1 MVSIGGRIAFMASH
15 EAPPSVPNVALN
27 DGNHIPQL
35 GFGLAMP
42 PRYSVRTVLHGLR
55 TGYRLID
62 TAVLYRTEVDVRQ
75 ALKRSGAERTSLF
88 ITTKLLKHG
97 HDMAL
102 RCFERSLERLG
113 CDYVDLY
120 LIHYPFPE
128 QARYVETWKALTEL
142 KADGRARSIGVSNF
156 RIDQLERIID
166 ASGVVPA
173 VNQIG
178 MHPHMQRADLRRFH
192 SQRGIVTEAYSPLG
206 RGQALREPA
215 IRELASR
222 HNRTP
227 AQIVLRWHLQLG
239 NVAIPRSVKPERLEE
254 NFRIFDF
261 ELSKEDMRSLDGLD
275 AGPLDQDPSTYM
287 EQDIYGGTVG
297 AIIDFAERHPSIDS
311 LLIQNAM
318 RGVSLI
324 RSRPS

>member
-1 MVSIGGRIAFMASH
+1 MSLH
-15 EAPPSVPNVALN
+15 EVPPSVHDVALN
-27 DGNHIPQL
+27 DGNRIPQL
-35 GFGLAMP
+35 GFGLCIP
-42 PRYSVRTVLHGLR
+42 PRYSVSTVLHGLKA
-55 TGYRLID
+55 GYRLID
-62 TAVLYRTEVDVRQ
+62 TAAMYRTEVGVRQ
-75 ALKRSGAERTSLF
+75 ALERSGAERAGIF
-88 ITTKLLKHG
+88 ITTKLSKHG
-97 HDMAL
+97 RDVAL
-102 RCFERSLERLG
+102 RLFERSLERLG

-120 LIHYPFPE
+120 LIHYPFPDRD
-128 QARYVETWKALTEL
+128 RYVETWKALTEL

-173 VNQIG
+173 VNQVG
-178 MHPHMQRADLRRFH
+178 LHPRLQRADLRRFH

-206 RGQALREPA
+206 RGQAIREPA

-239 NVAIPRSVKPERLEE
+239 NVAIPRSVTPERLEE

-261 ELSKEDMRSLDGLD
+261 ELTEEDMRSLDDLD
-275 AGPLDQDPSTYM
+275 DGRDLDQDPSTYA
-287 EQDIYGGTVG
+287 EQDVQSAVVG
-297 AIIDFAERHPSIDS
+297 AILDFAERHPTIDS

-318 RGVSLI
+318 RAVSLV

>member
-1 MVSIGGRIAFMASH
+1 MAFH
-15 EAPPSVPNVALN
+15 EAPPSAPNVALN

-42 PRYSVRTVLHGLR
+42 PRYSVRTALHGLR
-55 TGYRLID
+55 TGYRLMD

-178 MHPHMQRADLRRFH
+178 MHPRLQRADLRRFH
-192 SQRGIVTEAYSPLG
+192 SQRGIVTEAYRPS
-206 RGQALREPA
+206 
-215 IRELASR
+215 ASR
-222 HNRTP
+222 QSESSPRAITGRR
-227 AQIVLRWHLQLG
+227 LR
-239 NVAIPRSVKPERLEE
+239 SCC
-254 NFRIFDF
+254 
-261 ELSKEDMRSLDGLD
+261 
-275 AGPLDQDPSTYM
+275 AGTS
-287 EQDIYGGTVG
+287 
-297 AIIDFAERHPSIDS
+297 S
-311 LLIQNAM
+311 
-318 RGVSLI
+318 
-324 RSRPS
+324 

>member
-1 MVSIGGRIAFMASH
+1 MNLHDV
-15 EAPPSVPNVALN
+15 PSLVPHIALN
-27 DGNHIPQL
+27 DGNRIPQL

-42 PRYSVRTVLHGLR
+42 PRYPVKTVLHGLK

-62 TAVLYRTEVDVRQ
+62 TAVLYRTEIGVRQ
-75 ALKRSGAERTSLF
+75 ALERSGVERTGIF

-97 HDMAL
+97 RDVAL

-128 QARYVETWKALTEL
+128 QDRYVETWKALTEL

-178 MHPHMQRADLRRFH
+178 LHPRLQQADLRRFH
-192 SQRGIVTEAYSPLG
+192 SLRGIVTEAHSPLG
-206 RGQALREPA
+206 KGQAIREPA
-215 IRELASR
+215 VRELASR

-239 NVAIPRSVKPERLEE
+239 NVAIPRSVTPERLEE

-261 ELSKEDMRSLDGLD
+261 ELSEEDMRGLD
-275 AGPLDQDPSTYM
+275 DLDTGRHPNGDPSTYS
-287 EQDIYGGTVG
+287 EQDVHSGGIVG
-297 AIIDFAERHPSIDS
+297 EIADFAERHPSIDA

-318 RGVSLI
+318 QAMSLV

>member
-1 MVSIGGRIAFMASH
+1 MTLH
-15 EAPPSVPNVALN
+15 EVPPPVPRVALN
-27 DGNHIPQL
+27 DGNRIPQL
-35 GFGLAMP
+35 GFGLCVP
-42 PRYSVRTVLHGLR
+42 PRYSVRTVLHGIK

-62 TAVLYRTEVDVRQ
+62 TAAMYRTEVGVRQ
-75 ALKRSGAERTSLF
+75 ALERSGTERAGIF

-97 HDMAL
+97 RDAAQ
-102 RCFERSLERLG
+102 RFFERSLKRLG
-113 CDYVDLY
+113 CDYIDLY

-128 QARYVETWKALTEL
+128 QDRYVETWKALTEL
-142 KADGRARSIGVSNF
+142 KADGRARSVGVSNF

-173 VNQIG
+173 VHQINLS
-178 MHPHMQRADLRRFH
+178 PRLQRGDLRRFH

-206 RGQALREPA
+206 KGQAMRDPA
-215 IRELASR
+215 IRELAAR

-239 NVAIPRSVKPERLEE
+239 NVAIPGSITPERLEE

-261 ELSKEDMRSLDGLD
+261 ELSEEDMRSLEGLD
-275 AGPLDQDPSTYM
+275 TGRYPDGDPSTYA
-287 EQDIYGGTVG
+287 ERDVHSGVAG
-297 AIIDFAERHPSIDS
+297 AITDFAERYPNVDS
-311 LLIQNAM
+311 LIIQNAM
-318 RGVSLI
+318 RAVSHV

>member
-1 MVSIGGRIAFMASH
+1 MTIHKVPPP
-15 EAPPSVPNVALN
+15 APYVALN
-27 DGNHIPQL
+27 DGNRIPQL
-35 GFGLAMP
+35 GFGLAVS
-42 PRYSVRTVLHGLR
+42 PRDSVRTVLQGLK

-62 TAVLYRTEVDVRQ
+62 TAAMYRTEVGVRK
-75 ALKRSGAERTSLF
+75 AFERSGTERADIF

-97 HDMAL
+97 RDVAL
-102 RCFERSLERLG
+102 RLFERSLERLG

-128 QARYVETWKALTEL
+128 QDRYVETWKALTEL

-166 ASGVVPA
+166 ACGVVPA
-173 VNQIG
+173 INQIG
-178 MHPHMQRADLRRFH
+178 LHPRLQRADLRRFH

-206 RGQALREPA
+206 KGQTIREPA
-215 IRELASR
+215 IRELALR

-239 NVAIPRSVKPERLEE
+239 NVAVPRSVTPEHLEE

-261 ELSKEDMRSLDGLD
+261 ELNEEEMRSLDGLD
-275 AGPLDQDPSTYM
+275 VRRHPDKDPSTFA
-287 EQDIYGGTVG
+287 ERDVRSGAVG
-297 AIIDFAERHPSIDS
+297 AITDFAERHPNVDS
-311 LLIQNAM
+311 LIIQNAM
-318 RGVSLI
+318 RAVSLV
-324 RSRPS
+324 RSRLS